1 MSTTQELRDY
11 LKMTARPAQVEELEL
26 VLNDLEAAEKRIAAA
41 LETVRLGGDP
51 NKALIAVRAILDA
64 N

>member
-11 LKMTARPAQVEELEL
+11 LKMTARPAQVEELVL

-41 LETVRLGGDP
+41 LDYIGLFERVTINRLQ
-51 NKALIAVRAILDA
+51 AILEGK
-64 N
+64 